1 MHCGHRHAAP
11 LLRRQR
17 CSGKSLADPPL
28 HELACITSL
37 VLRWQAPTA
46 APHLSIVRL
55 IELVIIR
62 VVVLRQ
68 QPVDVG

>member
-1 MHCGHRHAAP
+1 MCIAATDTRLP
-11 LLRRQR
+11 R
-17 CSGKSLADPPL
+17 CDSGARANLWPTPRCTK
-28 HELACITSL
+28 LACITSL
-37 VLRWQAPTA
+37 VLRWLAPTA